1 MKRSQLQQ
9 RDNALFALLWEH
21 KGKENGI
28 KTKEIS
34 ELLEKEFGQRYTVNS
49 IRFLVSKIR
58 IERKAPILYDM
69 VHNTYYWAKNENELR
84 EYIQTMQ
91 ERIDSTQQTI
101 NLLKTFIKEN

>member
-21 KGKENGI
+21 RGKANGI

-34 ELLEKEFGQRYTVNS
+34 ELLENEFGEHYTVTS
-49 IRFLVSKIR
+49 IRFLISKIR
-58 IERKAPILYDM
+58 IERRAPILYDM
-69 VHNTYYWAKNENELR
+69 IEKTFYWAENDSELC
-84 EYIQTMQ
+84 EYIETMQ